1 MIILNFL
8 RRLFTG
14 PVELLMEVF
23 FTAAKRVIPETGLI
37 ISLISAVMSFLVIL
51 ICHWAADSQL
61 RHYAL
66 SDKNNRG
73 KTSFLRHIPLFL
85 IPEILYFTA
94 GFLFFNNLV
103 VLYGV
108 PFLFISDLGVPDGMI
123 RIEGLSLNL
132 LPILVIVIHVISN
145 RIRTR
150 DFPLVWKILTG
161 AETILFFFLL
171 YSSHAGF
178 TLYWLVCELLQLAA
192 NAFFRHRS
200 SGHSSTDIHPSD
212 KQLFL
217 LSCIYTAILT
227 GIQIPSMVIR
237 SAPSDFI
244 NISNYYSPFHY
255 IISAFVIAAGTF
267 VIWPGMAFAPAPAP
281 VRKSL
286 AFLSA
291 LTAVCGTINVMF
303 FGNDRGIMSTQ
314 LVYEKDPVLSPKAV
328 VINLLILGLTALV
341 IWLIRRKNRV
351 VLNLLIAGLCVVKA
365 GSAVS
370 NCISIARDLSVSKK
384 TIAAVPHL
392 PEIEDTQSED
402 TGSLLLP
409 EIPLSADGKNVV
421 VIMMDRSIGYFLP
434 FILAERPELMEQ
446 FDGFTFYPNT
456 LSFGSKT
463 NEAAPA
469 LFGGY
474 EYTPERINERKEETL
489 ASKHNEALRLMPV
502 LFDEAGYRV
511 TVFDPP
517 YAGYQTI
524 PDLNIYS
531 DHPGIRAWHAE
542 DMLPPADEFYETE
555 VIMNRN
561 RNFFCYSIYRISPLF
576 VQPLLY
582 NKGSYNKADTLQS
595 FDEMLSARRDLGNF
609 QKAYNVLVSLPSMT
623 EIKDSGNTFF
633 IMDNRTTHEPTLPQL
648 PDYSL
653 TNLVD
658 NTPYETLP
666 ITRTS
671 ADGRTLLLND
681 VVQETHYHVNM
692 AAFIALGA
700 WLDHLKEN
708 HVYDNTR
715 IIIVSDHGHPMGY
728 SEFMFGSKDHEDV
741 LTYNPMFM
749 VKDFNSKGFSVDT
762 ALMTNADTPSIAFA
776 GLLEAPSNPATGQP
790 VTDRDKFER
799 DILIKHTEIWDN
811 KLNNGDS
818 FRAGDWYLFHGQ
830 DIFDT
835 TQWEFTGRH

>member
-1 MIILNFL
+1 
-8 RRLFTG
+8 
-14 PVELLMEVF
+14 
-23 FTAAKRVIPETGLI
+23 
-37 ISLISAVMSFLVIL
+37 
-51 ICHWAADSQL
+51 
-61 RHYAL
+61 
-66 SDKNNRG
+66 
-73 KTSFLRHIPLFL
+73 
-85 IPEILYFTA
+85 
-94 GFLFFNNLV
+94 
-103 VLYGV
+103 
-108 PFLFISDLGVPDGMI
+108 
-123 RIEGLSLNL
+123 
-132 LPILVIVIHVISN
+132 
-145 RIRTR
+145 
-150 DFPLVWKILTG
+150 
-161 AETILFFFLL
+161 
-171 YSSHAGF
+171 
-178 TLYWLVCELLQLAA
+178 
-192 NAFFRHRS
+192 
-200 SGHSSTDIHPSD
+200 
-212 KQLFL
+212 
-217 LSCIYTAILT
+217 
-227 GIQIPSMVIR
+227 
-237 SAPSDFI
+237 
-244 NISNYYSPFHY
+244 
-255 IISAFVIAAGTF
+255 
-267 VIWPGMAFAPAPAP
+267 
-281 VRKSL
+281 
-286 AFLSA
+286 
-291 LTAVCGTINVMF
+291 
-303 FGNDRGIMSTQ
+303 
-314 LVYEKDPVLSPKAV
+314 
-328 VINLLILGLTALV
+328 
-341 IWLIRRKNRV
+341 
-351 VLNLLIAGLCVVKA
+351 
-365 GSAVS
+365 
-370 NCISIARDLSVSKK
+370 
-384 TIAAVPHL
+384 
-392 PEIEDTQSED
+392 
-402 TGSLLLP
+402 
-409 EIPLSADGKNVV
+409 
-421 VIMMDRSIGYFLP
+421 
-434 FILAERPELMEQ
+434 
-446 FDGFTFYPNT
+446 
-456 LSFGSKT
+456 
-463 NEAAPA
+463 
-469 LFGGY
+469 
-474 EYTPERINERKEETL
+474 
-489 ASKHNEALRLMPV
+489 MPV

-531 DHPGIRAWHAE
+531 DHPRIQAWHAE

-633 IMDNRTTHEPTLPQL
+633 IMDNRTTHEPTLLQL

-681 VVQETHYHVNM
+681 IVQETHYHVNM
-692 AAFIALGA
+692 AAFIALGT

-776 GLLEAPSNPATGQP
+776 GLLKAPANPATGQP

-799 DILIKHTEIWDN
+799 DILIKHTEIWDI
-811 KLNNGDS
+811 KLNNGDT